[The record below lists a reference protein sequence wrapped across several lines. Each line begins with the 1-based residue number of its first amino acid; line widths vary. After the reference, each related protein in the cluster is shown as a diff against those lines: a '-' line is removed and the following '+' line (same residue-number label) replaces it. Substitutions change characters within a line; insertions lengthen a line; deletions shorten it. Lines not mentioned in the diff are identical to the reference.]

1 MKTMIATLVTIVT
14 ILANVALDLPQ
25 LNAPCVTMELTYTEE
40 NVFLSALKDTGEAPS
55 ITLVKDVMDLVN
67 LATDLK
73 LITVTHAQKDYTSML
88 TNVSAHVLTEPM
100 NQKLVNQLV
109 NHAI

>member
-1 MKTMIATLVTIVT
+1 
-14 ILANVALDLPQ
+14 
-25 LNAPCVTMELTYTEE
+25 
-40 NVFLSALKDTGEAPS
+40 
-55 ITLVKDVMDLVN
+55 MDLVN